1 MADDQRR
8 RAETEGPE
16 DEGIP
21 DLDPALPAKE
31 RTGDA
36 QEGQVLPRDH
46 SRATERTGVTGA
58 EQREGAS
65 LDERLAE
72 EEDEQARSREQAGRL
87 VEEGTGLTD
96 QEKDE
101 VADEAEED
109 QQGLSAEEAAV
120 RVEDD
125 APGGVDRSDSYVQEE

>member
-1 MADDQRR
+1 M
-8 RAETEGPE
+8 
-16 DEGIP
+16 
-21 DLDPALPAKE
+21 
-31 RTGDA
+31 
-36 QEGQVLPRDH
+36 
-46 SRATERTGVTGA
+46 
-58 EQREGAS
+58 
-65 LDERLAE
+65 
-72 EEDEQARSREQAGRL
+72 
-87 VEEGTGLTD
+87 GLTD